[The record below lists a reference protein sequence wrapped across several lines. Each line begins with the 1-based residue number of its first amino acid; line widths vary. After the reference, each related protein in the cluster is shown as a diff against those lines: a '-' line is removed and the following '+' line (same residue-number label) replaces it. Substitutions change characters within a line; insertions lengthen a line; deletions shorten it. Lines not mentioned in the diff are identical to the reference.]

1 MERQDDGVLARA
13 RIPLNK
19 QTLPP
24 RPHQQSLPEPNAAT
38 ILELSTA
45 MIAAKGMEGELSD
58 LATLLT
64 SNPQVFAAFQAHPIL
79 RELLLEIARHGKV
92 ALKSVKVNKNLAD
105 LTKEEAKSL
114 ANNFQAE
121 LRICAVLETGVE
133 DWIQSSPALIELDGL
148 YSFFRPLMLKVGF
161 HYQEGSSGLKARL
174 YCGAAISVLD
184 MVSDLYM
191 IYQYRQEG
199 DNFSG
204 GLIAGSIGVS

>member
-1 MERQDDGVLARA
+1 
-13 RIPLNK
+13 
-19 QTLPP
+19 
-24 RPHQQSLPEPNAAT
+24 
-38 ILELSTA
+38 
-45 MIAAKGMEGELSD
+45 MEGELGD

-64 SNPQVFAAFQAHPIL
+64 SDPQVFAAFQAHPML
-79 RELLLEIARHGKV
+79 RELLLEIARRGKV

-105 LTKEEAKSL
+105 LTKEDAKSL

-133 DWIQSSPALIELDGL
+133 DWIQSSRALIELDGL

-161 HYQEGSSGLKARL
+161 HNQEGSSVLKARL

-199 DNFSG
+199 DNFSA
-204 GLIAGSIGVS
+204 GLIAGSIGVSMTVQVVLVVS